1 MSPARAPSRSSP
13 PKTSVYASCT
23 QDSDAGVR
31 SRPSRILGS
40 PVKITELSSRIM
52 K

>member
-1 MSPARAPSRSSP
+1 
-13 PKTSVYASCT
+13 VYASCT
-23 QDSDAGVR
+23 QDSALGVNSSPAR
-31 SRPSRILGS
+31 MLGS